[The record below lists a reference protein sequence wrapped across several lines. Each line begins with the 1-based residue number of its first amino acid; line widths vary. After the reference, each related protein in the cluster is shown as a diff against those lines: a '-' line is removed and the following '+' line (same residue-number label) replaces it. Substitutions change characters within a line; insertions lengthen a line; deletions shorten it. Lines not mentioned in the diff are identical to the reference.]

1 MSYVA
6 SSQALLMP
14 CKHWRWSQMETSG
27 YEASSTMCLPY
38 SGELSRKKTF
48 ANWWKIRFS
57 QRRLV
62 DCSLVLP
69 KDTTPPNFMEKSFM
83 NSHKTLKFA
92 KVFSLKSFPL
102 YGILQ
107 SGTVIHVT
115 AIEMDHNNCV
125 MLTTFSQLVRAD
137 FIDNC
142 VEL

>member
-1 MSYVA
+1 MKLVA
-6 SSQALLMP
+6 PCVYCIAGNSRGRKLLQIGG
-14 CKHWRWSQMETSG
+14 KYDFHKEN
-27 YEASSTMCLPY
+27 
-38 SGELSRKKTF
+38 F
-48 ANWWKIRFS
+48 
-57 QRRLV
+57 
-62 DCSLVLP
+62 CSLVLP
-69 KDTTPPNFMEKSFM
+69 KDTTPPNFVEKTFT

-92 KVFSLKSFPL
+92 KVFSLETFSL

-107 SGTVIHVT
+107 SGTAIHVT